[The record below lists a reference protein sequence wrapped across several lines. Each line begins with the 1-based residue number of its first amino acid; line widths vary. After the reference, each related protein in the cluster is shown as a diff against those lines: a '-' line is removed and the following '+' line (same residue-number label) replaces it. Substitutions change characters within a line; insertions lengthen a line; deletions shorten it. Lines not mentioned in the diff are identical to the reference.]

1 MNYQRQET
9 QDISNKQRTWQFV
22 IGCSLA
28 LLPLLIG
35 LVGLFTHLYIL
46 SNFFLMIAYVLY
58 IGEALTIFYLLWF
71 PRIRFFGIGLLVGGI
86 VTFCG
91 FPMIWSHTFML
102 NFTF

>member
-1 MNYQRQET
+1 MNYQRQEAR
-9 QDISNKQRTWQFV
+9 DISNKQRTWQFA
-22 IGCSLA
+22 IGGGLA

-35 LVGLFTHLYIL
+35 LVGFFTHLYIL
-46 SNFFLMIAYVLY
+46 SNFFLMISYVLY

-91 FPMIWSHTFML
+91 FPIIWSHIPL
-102 NFTF
+102 FTF